1 MSSVNIG
8 MNLNTE
14 HAMGMKIL
22 RPYLMIWAL
31 IDIVA
36 VE

>member
-1 MSSVNIG
+1 MSSVNTG
-8 MNLNTE
+8 MNFNIE
-14 HAMGMKIL
+14 HAMEMKTL